1 MNEIQFNFHLQIEE
15 IFEWSLRNFRESI
28 LFVTSNKYKFMKRFD
43 NTCDNK
49 NKVKLEKRIYE
60 ISLEKN
66 FKNFLKLE
74 IVNLTNICTVLVVTD
89 SKVANE

>member
-1 MNEIQFNFHLQIEE
+1 
-15 IFEWSLRNFRESI
+15 
-28 LFVTSNKYKFMKRFD
+28 MKRFD

>member
-1 MNEIQFNFHLQIEE
+1 
-15 IFEWSLRNFRESI
+15 
-28 LFVTSNKYKFMKRFD
+28 MKRFD

-66 FKNFLKLE
+66 LKNFLKLE